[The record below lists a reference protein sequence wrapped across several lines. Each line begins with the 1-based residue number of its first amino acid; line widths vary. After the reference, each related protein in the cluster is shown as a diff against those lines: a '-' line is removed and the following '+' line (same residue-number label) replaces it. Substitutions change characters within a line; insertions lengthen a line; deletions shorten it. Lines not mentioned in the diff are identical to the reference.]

1 MKNIKKLLAS
11 LMVAVMILTTAPLS
25 GFVGLKLN
33 LDWLDFN
40 TKVSAAT
47 YSGTC
52 GDNLTWSLDA
62 NTGKLVIIGTG
73 AMYNYT
79 VEDKYKGVYITTAP
93 WGSYMSSISSVT
105 IQNSV
110 TSIGDYAFYG
120 CKSLTSV
127 TIGNS
132 VTCIGDYAFSGGC
145 TGLTSITIPD
155 SVTSIGYD
163 AFSGCTNLTSITIPD
178 SVTSIGSSAFSYC
191 TSLTSV
197 IIGNGVTSIGNYAF
211 SNCSGIKELTM
222 PISAKIFNSS
232 YTFYNCTNI
241 EKITLTKGNG
251 TAQNYAT
258 SSTGY
263 SETYYQYT
271 PWYIS
276 ECSEIVIEDGVTGIG
291 FYTFLGCTALKTVYY
306 TGDVAGWCA
315 ISFISSHSNPM
326 YYADNL
332 YIGGELITE
341 LFIPDSV
348 TSIGNYAF
356 YGCTGLTSVT
366 IGDSVTSIGD
376 DVFCGCTG
384 LTSVTIGDSVTSI
397 GNDVFC
403 GCTGLTSVT
412 IGDSVTSIGNDVFCG
427 CTGLTSVTIGNSVTS
442 IGYNAFYGCTA
453 LENVYYTGDV
463 AGWCA
468 ISFISSHSNPMYYAD
483 NLYIGGELITELFI
497 PDSVTSIG
505 NYAFYGCT
513 GLTSVTIGSGLTS
526 LDTLVFKGCTS
537 LSSISVSE
545 GNECFFSDKDGV
557 LYNKN
562 KTTLVLYPA
571 GSKKSDYTIPDGVTS
586 ISSYAFYGCTGLTS
600 VTIPDSVSVIG
611 DYAFCNCTGLTNVT
625 IGNSVTS
632 ISGYAF
638 NGCTGLT
645 SIIIPDSVTSISGY
659 AFAGCTGLTSVTIG
673 DSVRGIGK
681 DAFDNCRGINELTM
695 PISANIYYY
704 YFGDESS
711 FSGCT
716 NIKKITLTKGNGTVQ
731 SYGTSTSSVSNT
743 YYAATPWY
751 ISREKCTEIIIE
763 DGVTGIGSYTFYGCT
778 GLTSITIPDSVTSIG
793 SSAFSYCTSLTS
805 ITIPDSVTS
814 IGSSAFYGCTKIKS
828 TYYNGLASQWSQI
841 NIGTGNNYLVENI
854 IFDYNSLRRRQDAG
868 TCGENLTYTL
878 YIDGELVIS
887 GTGSMDNYT
896 PLSPAPW
903 DNYNDII
910 KTVTINNGAV
920 SIGDYAFNNILTME
934 SIVIPESV
942 KTVGTVAF
950 SGASGLTDVY
960 YSGTETEWNEI
971 AIGNSNGY
979 LKNAAKHYG
988 HTHDFVQVV
997 LVPSTCVANGQ
1008 CKLECECGSV
1018 QSYESLPLSGHT
1030 ASEWK
1035 TVVAAGCLTEGSKK
1049 KECTVCNEV
1058 LETAS
1063 IQATGHTTSNWIT
1076 DVAAKC
1082 ETEGSKHKECTVCHT
1097 VLETQTIPANGH
1109 KKGDWTIAKSATTS
1123 AEGERVKKCTVCSTV
1138 LEREAIPKLDPV
1150 CDYLKW
1156 KVSGGS
1162 IVITGFYSGLS
1173 GDVVLPES
1181 INGYDV
1187 TEIAAKAFLNNS
1199 KITSIQVP
1207 ARVTSIGEAAFAY
1220 CRNLKSV
1227 TIPWG
1232 ISSIDQAAF
1241 IGCTNLEEIKIYDD
1255 YYEEY
1260 TNDGLYF
1267 KTDDRGV
1274 LFSINRNSGNKI
1286 EVFYAPAK
1294 AVGEAYTIP
1303 DFATSAKNSAFADC
1317 KDFSLT
1323 LSDGFDVAYNS
1334 VFFQLLSV
1342 NEFIASENCVKF
1354 STADGV
1360 LYSKDG
1366 KTLVKYPV
1374 DSDRQLYVVPDTVTS
1389 LASDSVFYVMEEEQE
1404 LIMKYNLSYSFDN
1417 IVKVPAHLT
1426 VHIPS
1431 GMSLDRFLI
1440 GPSHYC
1446 VSGYTQ
1452 TEISA
1457 GNSLVSEE
1465 IAYWTEYWDEIR
1477 YEYSSSS
1484 VEYKMYNNYVTCMKN
1499 AYGTFEV
1506 CEEDHTNSYPFCNV
1520 IGTVSPTCT
1529 KDGYD
1534 KYRCAECGY
1543 TFNVV
1548 VKATGHNHN
1557 AVVTE
1562 PTCTKQG
1569 YTTYT
1574 CACGDRY
1581 VDDYVDATG
1590 HSYTAVVTAPTCTE
1604 QGYTTYTCECGDS
1617 YVDDYIDAIGHS
1629 YTSEVTTPAT
1639 HTATGVMTYTCH
1651 CGDTYTETI
1660 DKIADHNYNAVV
1672 TAPTCEDKGYTTY
1685 TCVCGDSYVAD
1696 YVDAKGHTAGEW
1708 VVTKPATSTQ
1718 SGTKTQSCTVCGSV
1732 LNTQTI
1738 PAYGKVNSVSVSNV
1752 SLDYKS
1758 STTLNPQISA
1768 DAGVK
1773 YTVSYSSSNPSVASV
1788 DANGKITTKD
1798 TGSATITVTVTDE
1811 FGNTVSDTCN
1821 VEVKY
1826 NWWQWI
1832 LVIVLFGWI
1841 WY

>member
-1 MKNIKKLLAS
+1 MKKIKKLLAS
-11 LMVAVMILTTAPLS
+11 LMVAVMILTAAPLS
-25 GFVGLKLN
+25 GFVGMELN
-33 LDWLDFN
+33 LDWINFDWLDFMP
-40 TKVSAAT
+40 KASAAT

-52 GDNLTWSLDA
+52 GDNLTWTFDDE
-62 NTGKLVIIGTG
+62 TGELVISGTG
-73 AMYNYT
+73 AMYDYSPLPYPTWYNYRSAI
-79 VEDKYKGVYITTAP
+79 KSITIGDT
-93 WGSYMSSISSVT
+93 
-105 IQNSV
+105 V
-110 TSIGDYAFYG
+110 TSIGSYAFSG
-120 CKSLTSV
+120 CSSLTNVTIPDSVTRIGSFAFRNCESLTGITIPDSVTRIGSFAFENCESLTSV
-127 TIGNS
+127 TIPDS
-132 VTCIGDYAFSGGC
+132 VTSISEQVFRRC
-145 TGLTSITIPD
+145 TSLTSVTIPD
-155 SVTSIGYD
+155 SVTSIGVC
-163 AFSGCTNLTSITIPD
+163 AF
-178 SVTSIGSSAFSYC
+178 VYC
-191 TSLTSV
+191 NSLTSV
-197 IIGNGVTSIGNYAF
+197 
-211 SNCSGIKELTM
+211 
-222 PISAKIFNSS
+222 
-232 YTFYNCTNI
+232 
-241 EKITLTKGNG
+241 
-251 TAQNYAT
+251 
-258 SSTGY
+258 
-263 SETYYQYT
+263 
-271 PWYIS
+271 
-276 ECSEIVIEDGVTGIG
+276 
-291 FYTFLGCTALKTVYY
+291 
-306 TGDVAGWCA
+306 
-315 ISFISSHSNPM
+315 
-326 YYADNL
+326 
-332 YIGGELITE
+332 
-341 LFIPDSV
+341 
-348 TSIGNYAF
+348 
-356 YGCTGLTSVT
+356 
-366 IGDSVTSIGD
+366 
-376 DVFCGCTG
+376 
-384 LTSVTIGDSVTSI
+384 
-397 GNDVFC
+397 
-403 GCTGLTSVT
+403 
-412 IGDSVTSIGNDVFCG
+412 
-427 CTGLTSVTIGNSVTS
+427 
-442 IGYNAFYGCTA
+442 
-453 LENVYYTGDV
+453 
-463 AGWCA
+463 
-468 ISFISSHSNPMYYAD
+468 
-483 NLYIGGELITELFI
+483 
-497 PDSVTSIG
+497 
-505 NYAFYGCT
+505 
-513 GLTSVTIGSGLTS
+513 
-526 LDTLVFKGCTS
+526 
-537 LSSISVSE
+537 
-545 GNECFFSDKDGV
+545 
-557 LYNKN
+557 
-562 KTTLVLYPA
+562 
-571 GSKKSDYTIPDGVTS
+571 
-586 ISSYAFYGCTGLTS
+586 
-600 VTIPDSVSVIG
+600 
-611 DYAFCNCTGLTNVT
+611 
-625 IGNSVTS
+625 
-632 ISGYAF
+632 
-638 NGCTGLT
+638 
-645 SIIIPDSVTSISGY
+645 
-659 AFAGCTGLTSVTIG
+659 
-673 DSVRGIGK
+673 
-681 DAFDNCRGINELTM
+681 
-695 PISANIYYY
+695 
-704 YFGDESS
+704 
-711 FSGCT
+711 
-716 NIKKITLTKGNGTVQ
+716 
-731 SYGTSTSSVSNT
+731 
-743 YYAATPWY
+743 
-751 ISREKCTEIIIE
+751 
-763 DGVTGIGSYTFYGCT
+763 
-778 GLTSITIPDSVTSIG
+778 
-793 SSAFSYCTSLTS
+793 
-805 ITIPDSVTS
+805 TIPDSVTS
-814 IGSSAFYGCTKIKS
+814 IGSSAFYGCTSLESVTIPDLVTSIDKETFYGCTSLTSVTIPDSVTRIGDYAFYDCSGITELTMPISAKIYNRWTTFSNCTNIEKITLTKGNGTVQNYSASSGQTETHYEYTPWYISSNSLKELIIEDGVTSIGSHAFHFCSSFTNVTIPDSVTSIGSYAFYRSRKLTSVTIPDSVTSIGNNAFEDCTNLKS
-828 TYYNGLASQWSQI
+828 TYYNGVASQWSQI
-841 NIGTGNNYLVENI
+841 NIGTGNYYLVKNI

-878 YIDGELVIS
+878 YVDGELVIS

-896 PLSPAPW
+896 SSSPAPW
-903 DNYNDII
+903 DANKAII
-910 KTVTINNGAV
+910 KTVTVNNGAT
-920 SIGDYAFNNILTME
+920 SIGDYAFNNISAME
-934 SIVIPESV
+934 AVTIPESV
-942 KTVGTVAF
+942 KTVGTAAF
-950 SGASGLTDVY
+950 SGNSGLTDVY
-960 YSGTETEWNEI
+960 YSGTETDWDEI

-979 LKNAAKHYG
+979 LKNATKHFG
-988 HTHDFVQVV
+988 HAHDFVQVV
-997 LVPSTCVANGQ
+997 LVPSTCIVNGQ
-1008 CKLECECGSV
+1008 CKLECECGSI
-1018 QSYESLPLSGHT
+1018 QNYESLPLSDHT

-1035 TVVAAGCLTEGSKK
+1035 TVVAAGCLTEGSKQ

-1058 LETAS
+1058 LETGS

-1082 ETEGSKHKECTVCHT
+1082 ETEGSKHKECTVCKT
-1097 VLETQTIPANGH
+1097 VLEKETIPANGH
-1109 KKGDWTIAKSATTS
+1109 KKGDWTITKSATTS
-1123 AEGERVKKCTVCSTV
+1123 AEGTRVKKCTVCSTV
-1138 LEREAIPKLDPV
+1138 LETEVLPKLDPV
-1150 CDYLKW
+1150 CDNLKW

-1199 KITSIQVP
+1199 KITSIQIP

-1303 DFATSAKNSAFADC
+1303 DFATSAKNSAFVDC

-1342 NEFIASENCVKF
+1342 NEFIASENSVNF
-1354 STADGV
+1354 STIDGV

-1374 DSDRQLYVVPDTVTS
+1374 DSDRQIYVVPDTVTS
-1389 LASDSVFYVMEEEQE
+1389 LASNSVFYVMEEEQE

-1431 GMSLDRFLI
+1431 DMSLDKFLI

-1484 VEYKMYNNYVTCMKN
+1484 VEYKMYNNYITCMKN

-1506 CEEDHTNSYPFCNV
+1506 CEEDHTNPYPFCNV
-1520 IGTVSPTCT
+1520 TGTVSPTCT
-1529 KDGYD
+1529 KDGYN

-1590 HSYTAVVTAPTCTE
+1590 HSYTEVVTAPTCE
-1604 QGYTTYTCECGDS
+1604 EKGYTTYTCTCGDSYVDNYVDALGHSYTTVVTAPTCEDKGYTTHTCECGDS
-1617 YVDDYIDAIGHS
+1617 YVDNYVDATGHS
-1629 YTSEVTTPAT
+1629 HTSKVTTPAT

-1660 DKIADHNYNAVV
+1660 DKIAEHNHTAVV
-1672 TAPTCEDKGYTTY
+1672 TAPTCEDQGYTTY

-1758 STTLNPQISA
+1758 STTLNPQISI

-1788 DANGKITTKD
+1788 DANGKINTKD